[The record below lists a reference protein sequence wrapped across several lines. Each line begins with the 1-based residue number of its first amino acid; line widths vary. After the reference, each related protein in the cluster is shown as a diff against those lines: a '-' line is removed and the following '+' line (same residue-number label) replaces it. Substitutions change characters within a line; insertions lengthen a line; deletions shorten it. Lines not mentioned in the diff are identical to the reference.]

1 MTEGGNHGGGSDD
14 EVTAA
19 LFVHYS
25 PGCNLPTSGTV
36 NGEEIGDVGNS
47 AFEFVNQID
56 LVPTISLL
64 LGVPIPFQN
73 LGSVIPE
80 LLPLHKQ
87 SETTHAQQVA
97 IALGLNAAQVS
108 RYLNAYKKIASLPA
122 KELEKME
129 NLLSEAVVK
138 FEEALDGDGGG
149 GGGDS
154 MAYREACALFKVYL
168 AGVTDLGRKVWTNF
182 NFLLMSAGL
191 VCILLSLFPLGW
203 LIVWGGGKVGLD
215 EFVAGGLV
223 TFHAILLITSNSYIE
238 KESEFCQLGLVI
250 ISGCLLRRKGKG
262 KGNGGLSNNPLVIPL
277 LSMLHK
283 LLVDGHGQDV
293 ALHRYGSH
301 DPKIF
306 SVFILAMIYMKSK
319 LEQRKEVFLLDVL
332 ALLSLGASWLQKYVG
347 EKGHNLALLSMAI
360 SIFCLLRK
368 RTSCGNRATN
378 LLVVVMALTGPSSAP
393 SALMMILQMRAIATC
408 GGSTL
413 VIASLF
419 RLATRQIFF
428 ITGHACSF
436 NQLQYSAAFVW
447 RDDFTWWSGA
457 LSLGLNTFGWE
468 LVSTLMIW
476 GFVLEKKRER
486 GGVGMEGVECY
497 GWITLLEVAGSCI
510 CVTIQC
516 RHLMLWAVFA
526 PRFCFSVIFS
536 FYQWVPIVL
545 MVFVKERGEGGKG
558 DHKLK

>member
-486 GGVGMEGVECY
+486 GGGGNGGGGVLRLDHAAGGGRELHLRDHSVPAFNVVGCVRS
-497 GWITLLEVAGSCI
+497 EVLF
-510 CVTIQC
+510 Q
-516 RHLMLWAVFA
+516 RDF
-526 PRFCFSVIFS
+526 
-536 FYQWVPIVL
+536 
-545 MVFVKERGEGGKG
+545 
-558 DHKLK
+558 